1 MPRVKVGRKSTFID
15 MTAMCD
21 VAFLLLTFFILTAK
35 PRVEDPVKAEVPA
48 SSKEKAVPEDNL
60 AMITIGK
67 ANGKDAVFYSVSGS
81 DVRKEALN
89 AMGEKYHIT
98 FTPEEQFKFSNTEVF
113 GVPISNLKQFLAMT
127 EDQKKDYKQPGIP
140 IDTTAN
146 NEMSNW
152 LYTSRQAERGLHN
165 RDLDVAIKGDKQE
178 QYPIVHEVINML
190 GQQKI
195 FKFSLIT
202 DLKVAAKGAK

>member
-35 PRVEDPVKAEVPA
+35 PRVDDPVKAEVP
-48 SSKEKAVPEDNL
+48 SSTGLKTVPEENL
-60 AMITIGK
+60 AMITVGN
-67 ANGKDAVFYSVSGS
+67 ANGKAAVFYSVSGS

-89 AMGEKYHIT
+89 AMAEKYKMPP
-98 FTPEEQFKFSNTEVF
+98 FTPEEQIKFANTEVF
-113 GVPISNLKQFLAMT
+113 GVPIASLKQFLAMT

-165 RDLDVAIKGDKQE
+165 RDLDVAIKGDKR
-178 QYPIVHEVINML
+178 L
-190 GQQKI
+190 
-195 FKFSLIT
+195 
-202 DLKVAAKGAK
+202 